1 MPKDGDDIK
10 WMEVAVMTV
19 RTIISGLM
27 ASLGQ
32 SVLSMSFDL
41 AGMLAGTLLALYLGV
56 FALAPWTLAL
66 FPGVLS
72 IRGAIGGLFS
82 GRLSTALHVGTIRAS
97 YTKNTKSF
105 YLLLHAVI
113 TLTFV
118 SSVVLGLAASLFGLV
133 LWKATITDSVDML
146 MVMVTTM
153 GLSLIF
159 IPPITIGV
167 SILSFK
173 HGLDP
178 DVMVYPI
185 TSTTDDVIVTVC
197 YILVLNI
204 FFWLTQLGRYLM
216 VSFDLIF
223 FSIVFYFSIKNYR
236 EREFMK
242 TVKEFLLTL
251 LLVAFIVN
259 VTGSFLN
266 RIHEYLQVVGGKPEV
281 YVVYPALIDTLG
293 GVGSI
298 VGSTATTK
306 LALGLISSSFSSIR
320 KHLIEI
326 GGAWLASLV
335 MFTIYSIISF
345 LTYKITAL
353 DDLMLFMAQL
363 LVTNLLAVSLIV
375 IISFT
380 VAIFTYRRGWDP
392 DNFVI
397 PIESSLADGITTIS
411 LLIALI
417 MIV

>member
-1 MPKDGDDIK
+1 
-10 WMEVAVMTV
+10 MTV

-41 AGMLAGTLLALYLGV
+41 AGLLAGTLLALYLGV
-56 FALAPWTLAL
+56 FSLAPWALAL

-72 IRGAIGGLFS
+72 IRGSIGGLFS

-97 YTKNTKSF
+97 YTKNTKNF
-105 YLLLHAVI
+105 YLLIHAVI
-113 TLTFV
+113 MLTFV
-118 SSVVLGLAASLFGLV
+118 SSVALGLAASLFGVV

-146 MVMVTTM
+146 MVMITTM

-178 DVMVYPI
+178 DVMIYPI
-185 TSTTDDVIVTVC
+185 TSTTDDVIVTIC
-197 YILVLNI
+197 YILVLNV
-204 FFWLTQLGRYLM
+204 FFWLTQLGRYLLIL
-216 VSFDLIF
+216 FDIIF
-223 FSIVFYFSIKNYR
+223 FSIACYLSIKNYR
-236 EREFMK
+236 EREFVK
-242 TVKEFLLTL
+242 TVKEFLITL
-251 LLVAFIVN
+251 ILVAFIVN
-259 VTGSFLN
+259 VTGSILS
-266 RIHEYLQVVGGKPEV
+266 RIHAYMQVVGSKPEV
-281 YVVYPALIDTLG
+281 YVVYPALIDTIG

-306 LALGLISSSFSSIR
+306 LALGLLSSSFSSIR
-320 KHLIEI
+320 NHLTEI
-326 GGAWLASLV
+326 GGAWMASLV
-335 MFTIYSIISF
+335 MFTLYSMISF
-345 LTYKITAL
+345 LTRRITVL
-353 DDLMLFMAQL
+353 DDLMHFMAQL

-375 IISFT
+375 IISYA
-380 VAIFTYRRGWDP
+380 VAILTYRRGWDP

-397 PIESSLADGITTIS
+397 PIESSLADGITTVS
-411 LLIALI
+411 LLIALT